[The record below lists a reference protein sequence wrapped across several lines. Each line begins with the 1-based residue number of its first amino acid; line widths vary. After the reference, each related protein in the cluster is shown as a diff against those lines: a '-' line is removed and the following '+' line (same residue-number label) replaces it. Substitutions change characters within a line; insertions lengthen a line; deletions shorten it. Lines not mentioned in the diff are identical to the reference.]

1 MLNYRSCRWHRERTG
16 VPHQRHL
23 PRTLPRGCQGFRR
36 GGRRLGGGT
45 APGSLFRPADSE
57 QRRHGASLGDEGTGG
72 LTAAAAA
79 AAEHGGAVLSSTVN
93 VLFSQKQGPKAPWA
107 WNHGVRSPYL
117 LGYTRCLG
125 SYQDMNKRTY
135 APMMW
140 VLLVAFVRDKLLV
153 PGRGGGGG
161 QHRRVLAIFGRNIL
175 HCVGLLV
182 FLASSGLKV
191 GRSLAKVVG
200 QHRHFQVAFY
210 RSAPRRRCWQR
221 N

>member
-161 QHRRVLAIFGRNIL
+161 QYRRVLAIFGR
-175 HCVGLLV
+175 
-182 FLASSGLKV
+182 K
-191 GRSLAKVVG
+191 SLG
-200 QHRHFQVAFY
+200 
-210 RSAPRRRCWQR
+210 P
-221 N
+221 